1 MLFPQTMWSF
11 WRYFRLSIYF
21 CHSSCQYLVFQ
32 NDIRVSWAWRII
44 WCLQGGKNLLTSF
57 IPFLITLLISPQVL
71 VSLMLLEE
79 SGWSSCS
86 PADPVPAKW
95 PAWSAAGCVG
105 SQWEDVR
112 FGFSVDFIG
121 ICQVS
126 LRKHVTRQRRGV
138 HVCGNGQTIQ
148 CRFFCVQGLGRKKKP
163 KKNCLCFPLP
173 TDLLP
178 SHPNFS
184 ASYFSQI

>member
-1 MLFPQTMWSF
+1 M
-11 WRYFRLSIYF
+11 
-21 CHSSCQYLVFQ
+21 
-32 NDIRVSWAWRII
+32 I

-57 IPFLITLLISPQVL
+57 IPFLITLLIFPQVL

-86 PADPVPAKW
+86 PADPVLAKW
-95 PAWSAAGCVG
+95 SAWSAAGCVG

-126 LRKHVTRQRRGV
+126 LRKRVTRQRRGV
-138 HVCGNGQTIQ
+138 HVCGNVQAIQ
-148 CRFFCVQGLGRKKKP
+148 RRLFVQGLRQ
-163 KKNCLCFPLP
+163 KNKIKIVYAFSCQLMFFLP
-173 TDLLP
+173 IQTSLP
-178 SHPNFS
+178 PISVKSSVNIFVS
-184 ASYFSQI
+184 ASD

>member
-1 MLFPQTMWSF
+1 MLGFWCLTECRVLCNPLPSMARTARSF
-11 WRYFRLSIYF
+11 WGWGYFRLFVYF
-21 CHSSCQYLVFQ
+21 SGLDCRYLQFY
-32 NDIRVSWAWRII
+32 NNIRVSWAWRMV

-57 IPFLITLLISPQVL
+57 IPFLITLLIFPQVL

-86 PADPVPAKW
+86 PADPVLAKW
-95 PAWSAAGCVG
+95 SAWSAAGCVG

-121 ICQVS
+121 IRQVS

-138 HVCGNGQTIQ
+138 HVCGNVQTIQ
-148 CRFFCVQGLGRKKKP
+148 RRFFVQGLRQKKIK
-163 KKNCLCFPLP
+163 
-173 TDLLP
+173 
-178 SHPNFS
+178 
-184 ASYFSQI
+184 